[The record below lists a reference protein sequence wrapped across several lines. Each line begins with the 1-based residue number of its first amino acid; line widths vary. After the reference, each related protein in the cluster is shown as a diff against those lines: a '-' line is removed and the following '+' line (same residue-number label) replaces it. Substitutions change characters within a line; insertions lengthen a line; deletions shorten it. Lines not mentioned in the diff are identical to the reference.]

1 MFHKKG
7 LRSSG
12 RGPLGFNWCYETIVR
27 QKGITIGKLSA
38 DYFGARIMPSLQD
51 GGVGWGR
58 GSTGCTPGSF
68 EDAGDGGGRVGG
80 CGRPRYS
87 GSPTPPTTRGYPP
100 VRGDP
105 GSPTP
110 PTTQRVPAC
119 PRGPPVWRPA
129 LLSSKGGEEKEN
141 ESRGAYLLI
150 CLRLRLFCGE
160 DSAKVKWGHF

>member
-1 MFHKKG
+1 
-7 LRSSG
+7 
-12 RGPLGFNWCYETIVR
+12 
-27 QKGITIGKLSA
+27 
-38 DYFGARIMPSLQD
+38 MPSLQD

-58 GSTGCTPGSF
+58 GSTGCTRGSF
-68 EDAGDGGGRVGG
+68 ENAGDGGGRAGG

-87 GSPTPPTTRGYPP
+87 
-100 VRGDP
+100 

-119 PRGPPVWRPA
+119 PRGPRVSHPTDHPEGTRLSAGTPVWRPA

>member
-1 MFHKKG
+1 
-7 LRSSG
+7 LSG
-12 RGPLGFNWCYETIVR
+12 REPLGFNWCYETIVR

-58 GSTGCTPGSF
+58 GSTGCTRGSF
-68 EDAGDGGGRVGG
+68 ENAGDGGGRVGG

-87 GSPTPPTTRGYPP
+87 GSPTPPTT
-100 VRGDP
+100 
-105 GSPTP
+105 
-110 PTTQRVPAC
+110 QRVPAC
-119 PRGPPVWRPA
+119 PRGSRVSHPTDEDLSAGTRVWRPA

-141 ESRGAYLLI
+141 ESRGAYLFI
-150 CLRLRLFCGE
+150 CVRLRLFCGE